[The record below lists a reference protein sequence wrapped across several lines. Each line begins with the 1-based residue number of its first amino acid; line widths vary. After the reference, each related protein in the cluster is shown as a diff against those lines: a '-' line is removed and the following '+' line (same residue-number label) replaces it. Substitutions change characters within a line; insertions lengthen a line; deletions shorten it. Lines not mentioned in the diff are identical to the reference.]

1 MQYHWNFGDGTRRV
15 TTAKE
20 AAILNHTYPNEGTFT
35 ATLTVTDRCGATSPV
50 QTVTIRVAPVTNQAP
65 TVNAGN
71 DQTITL
77 PATATLNGS
86 ATDDGL
92 TQALTINWTKT
103 LGPGTV
109 TFANSTSAV
118 TTASF
123 STAGTYTLRLSAY
136 DGQWTTPD
144 DVVVTVNASG
154 GCTGNCVPV
163 ANAGLDHTVQ
173 AGTAI
178 LFDASASRDTDG
190 TIKDYFWAFGDGFS
204 TNWITTP
211 TVSHTYATPGTYTVR
226 LWVRD
231 NLNAQSPE
239 DNSISTITSPAC
251 TNNVLPTASIGL
263 TPTPPVILGTSLT
276 FNAQLSSD
284 SDGTIKSW
292 AWDFGDG
299 FIGQG
304 SLIQHIYTKVGTYTA
319 RLTVTDNCGGTRSR
333 TETIQI
339 NPAQSSEIN
348 PKLLGW
354 VTGAFGTVQ
363 GVSTSPDGR
372 TLYVASAEFG
382 VVEFDVTNPATPI
395 WRRSAKDFRSL
406 VNSELIGIDGDDIVV
421 TGINRVAMVGK
432 LSTLGTTNES
442 WRQLGFSGQ
451 GLVVKN
457 GKAYVAA
464 GPAGFK
470 IVDLKSADLTT
481 KTVPMTFVLFA

>member
-1 MQYHWNFGDGTRRV
+1 MSKRYFLLPAIAILALVGYSSFSQAATTVPVGRPVCRPLTVNLRQGDYGPAVANLHRALSQAGYPVASSRELNDQRFGPSTLAVVNAFQLANRAAILTPAELAAPNGFVGWLTRQELGRQASCSSPLSSISPRRLLSQAAGPYLQGDTDGSGLVDIDDLICVIGAFGYDFPGQCALDLADIYPCTSGGAMGNGIVDVDDITALNEAFAGQSQCINPIRPCQNNQPPQARLTVDPNQIQPGGTATFSAAGSLDPDAKQDLGPVSGLVQYHWNFGDGTSRV

-163 ANAGLDHTVQ
+163 ANAGLD
-173 AGTAI
+173 
-178 LFDASASRDTDG
+178 DT
-190 TIKDYFWAFGDGFS
+190 
-204 TNWITTP
+204 
-211 TVSHTYATPGTYTVR
+211 
-226 LWVRD
+226 L
-231 NLNAQSPE
+231 
-239 DNSISTITSPAC
+239 
-251 TNNVLPTASIGL
+251 
-263 TPTPPVILGTSLT
+263 
-276 FNAQLSSD
+276 LS
-284 SDGTIKSW
+284 
-292 AWDFGDG
+292 
-299 FIGQG
+299 
-304 SLIQHIYTKVGTYTA
+304 
-319 RLTVTDNCGGTRSR
+319 
-333 TETIQI
+333 
-339 NPAQSSEIN
+339 
-348 PKLLGW
+348 
-354 VTGAFGTVQ
+354 
-363 GVSTSPDGR
+363 
-372 TLYVASAEFG
+372 
-382 VVEFDVTNPATPI
+382 
-395 WRRSAKDFRSL
+395 
-406 VNSELIGIDGDDIVV
+406 
-421 TGINRVAMVGK
+421 
-432 LSTLGTTNES
+432 
-442 WRQLGFSGQ
+442 
-451 GLVVKN
+451 
-457 GKAYVAA
+457 
-464 GPAGFK
+464 
-470 IVDLKSADLTT
+470 
-481 KTVPMTFVLFA
+481 